1 MPEKQELE
9 LMATDKARVST
20 YIDQDLYDKVK
31 KLADA
36 EDRSVSNFM
45 ERLLKEV
52 VAKAEQDGRV
62 KEIDNAR
69 E

>member
-1 MPEKQELE
+1 MLEKQELE

-45 ERLLKEV
+45 ERVLKEV